1 MVASVSHA
9 RAVVTGGGSGVGR
22 AVALALSAK
31 GRGVVILGRH
41 EQTLRET
48 IELADEVRSRADHVP
63 MTSFVC
69 DVSDP
74 ADVAA
79 MAASLLGI
87 SPDDE
92 PAGAHGVDLLVNC
105 AGINVPNRSLAELS
119 YDDYQKIIS
128 INLTGAYLC
137 CQAFL
142 PHMRRHR
149 RGTIV
154 NIISDAGLRAS
165 AKAGPAYVASKFA
178 LRGLTQSINA
188 EERHHGIRACGIFP
202 GDIDTPLLNKRPVAV
217 DAEARRQMLQPQD
230 IAACA
235 LLAIELP
242 PRAIVEELVVRP
254 AG

>member
-1 MVASVSHA
+1 MVASIPHA
-9 RAVVTGGGSGVGR
+9 RGVVTGGGSGVGR
-22 AVALALSAK
+22 AVALALSAR
-31 GRGVVILGRH
+31 GRRVILLGRH
-41 EQTLRET
+41 EQALRQT
-48 IELADEVRSRADHVP
+48 IELANEIPSEADRAP

-79 MAASLLGI
+79 MTAFALGDAT
-87 SPDDE
+87 SDD
-92 PAGAHGVDLLVNC
+92 PTGAGGVDLLINC
-105 AGINVPNRSLAELS
+105 AGINVPNRSLADLTYE
-119 YDDYQKIIS
+119 DYQKILS

-217 DAEARRQMLQPQD
+217 DAEARRKMLQPDD

-235 LLAIELP
+235 VLAIDLP
-242 PRAIVEELVVRP
+242 PRAIVEELTIRP
-254 AG
+254 AD